1 MTESKRLRE
10 RLTFANVMATV
21 AVFFALGG
29 ASYAATQLPK
39 NSVGAKQLQK
49 NAVTGAK
56 IKKQTITAGKIKKGT
71 LTGTQINLT
80 KLGTVPTAQ
89 TANTLGPSENW
100 HDAVLENGWSN
111 GPPETPF
118 APAGYYKDLGGV
130 VHLRGLVSGGTL
142 GKAIFHLP
150 PGYRPPSGKALT
162 PLALCAVCGAGNNSA
177 PVVIA
182 GSNVS
187 GAGQDGAVLPILG
200 STLGLEG
207 ISFKAES

>member
-1 MTESKRLRE
+1 MTEGKRLRE

-39 NSVGAKQLQK
+39 NSVGTKQLKK

-80 KLGTVPTAQ
+80 TLGTVPTAQ
-89 TANTLGPSENW
+89 TANSLGPSENW
-100 HDAVLENGWSN
+100 HDAVLENGWN
-111 GPPETPF
+111 NAPPEAPF
-118 APAGYYKDLGGV
+118 VSAGYYKDLAGV
-130 VHLRGLVSGGTL
+130 VHLRGVVSGGTL

-150 PGYRPPSGKALT
+150 PGYRPTNGKVIT
-162 PLALCAVCGAGNNSA
+162 PLALCGGCPTGPSA
-177 PVVIA
+177 PVLIA

-187 GAGQDGAVLPILG
+187 GGAQDGALLPIVG
-200 STLGLEG
+200 TTLGLDG